1 MSFTPF
7 MVELAEKIKTER
19 DLSESSAGVYLR
31 NLAVLNNKEAF
42 KNLVFLKDIEAID
55 TIISKYASN
64 TQTNLYVAC
73 VVGLTAMKS
82 KAGYK
87 KPYDHYYSKMMELK
101 EGKKSEDAK
110 NEKTEKQ
117 KEHMPD
123 WSDVMKKHTEL
134 KTEVDAFSK
143 EKHLSSRQYDTLL
156 KYVVLSLYT
165 LLPPRRNLDYLKMY
179 VVKDPSETVDTSKN
193 YYVLSEHKMHFHVFK
208 TCKTASEAEKVVD
221 VPPELQSV
229 LASYIRLHPS
239 LKAKKKEVKLLV
251 EADGVPITAVN
262 AITRILNKIFAKKV
276 GSGMLRH
283 SYLSGKY
290 GKVLEE
296 MKEDSAAMA
305 HGLNTQRDYIKTE

>member
-7 MVELAEKIKTER
+7 MIQLAEKIKTER
-19 DLSESSAGVYLR
+19 NITESSAGVYLR

-42 KNLVFLKDIEAID
+42 KNLVFLKDVEAVDEIV
-55 TIISKYASN
+55 TKYATN

-87 KPYDHYYSKMMELK
+87 KPYDHYYRKMMELK
-101 EGKKSEDAK
+101 DGKKSEDAK

-117 KEHMPD
+117 KENMPD
-123 WSDVMKKHTEL
+123 WSDVMKKQEEL
-134 KTEVDAFSK
+134 KAEVEAFSK
-143 EKHLSSRQYDTLL
+143 EKHLTSRQYDTLL
-156 KYVVLSLYT
+156 KYVVLSLYS
-165 LLPPRRNLDYLKMY
+165 LLPPRRNLDYLKMFI
-179 VVKDPSETVDTSKN
+179 VKDPSEALDTTKN

-208 TCKTASEAEKVVD
+208 TSKTASEAEKVID
-221 VPPELQSV
+221 VPPELQTV
-229 LASYIRLHPS
+229 LASYIRLHPL
-239 LKAKKKEVKLLV
+239 LKAKKKEFKLLV
-251 EADGVPITAVN
+251 EADGLPITAVN

-290 GKVLEE
+290 GSVLAE
-296 MKEDSAAMA
+296 MKEDSAIMA